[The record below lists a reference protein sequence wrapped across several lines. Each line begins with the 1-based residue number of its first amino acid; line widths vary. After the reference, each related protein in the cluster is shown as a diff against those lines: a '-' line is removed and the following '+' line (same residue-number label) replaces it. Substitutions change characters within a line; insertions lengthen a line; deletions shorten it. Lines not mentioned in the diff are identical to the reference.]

1 MSKIYWRVGGGIMD
15 KEKLDYQTALY
26 LGKFKDGFHY
36 QKFLDKFFL
45 GLKIKTYIKWKIKGI
60 I

>member
-1 MSKIYWRVGGGIMD
+1 LKGVIMD

-26 LGKFKDGFHY
+26 LGQFKDGFHY

>member
-1 MSKIYWRVGGGIMD
+1 MD
-15 KEKLDYQTALY
+15 KEKLDYQTAFY
-26 LGKFKDGFHY
+26 LSQFKDGFDY

-45 GLKIKTYIKWKIKGI
+45 GLKIRTYIRWKLKGI